1 MNRDSISVYVE
12 RKLYAESMGK
22 CMNPNCKKELFR
34 INGDVIEKAHI
45 DPYCKTADNS
55 YENLVV
61 LCPTCHTDFD
71 KNSAFT
77 PDEVKS
83 WKAIR
88 KQELEQFF
96 GIKYNSFDE
105 LKEHVVPLLLENQ
118 TIYESYYLGDNRALW
133 DKFEPRILINNRKLK
148 TMFLAN
154 YSLFQTHN
162 NKDYSNLECINQFN
176 LHVEKF
182 EATRSD
188 AEKIRKVLFPKEINS
203 IFGIRPVH
211 EWMLPLTESLEA
223 LITKLQQKGIYGGI
237 SISNDHP
244 FITIIKD
251 GGTDIVYLDDTP
263 RLRQLY
269 YDYKCFKGAK
279 VRLDSLLFALSY
291 ISHKGVSY
299 NFVTPNNL
307 REIIVNG
314 YKIVFIYEYC
324 LSEVA
329 LEQMLLDEGCVV
341 VNLHNWNEESC
352 ISSAAYDKA
361 KEHKVKLLTMREY
374 YEFVR
379 NIHA

>member
-1 MNRDSISVYVE
+1 MNRDNISVYVE

-22 CMNPNCKKELFR
+22 CMNPNCRKELFR

-148 TMFLAN
+148 TMF
-154 YSLFQTHN
+154 
-162 NKDYSNLECINQFN
+162 
-176 LHVEKF
+176 
-182 EATRSD
+182 
-188 AEKIRKVLFPKEINS
+188 
-203 IFGIRPVH
+203 
-211 EWMLPLTESLEA
+211 
-223 LITKLQQKGIYGGI
+223 
-237 SISNDHP
+237 
-244 FITIIKD
+244 
-251 GGTDIVYLDDTP
+251 
-263 RLRQLY
+263 
-269 YDYKCFKGAK
+269 
-279 VRLDSLLFALSY
+279 
-291 ISHKGVSY
+291 
-299 NFVTPNNL
+299 
-307 REIIVNG
+307 
-314 YKIVFIYEYC
+314 
-324 LSEVA
+324 
-329 LEQMLLDEGCVV
+329 
-341 VNLHNWNEESC
+341 
-352 ISSAAYDKA
+352 
-361 KEHKVKLLTMREY
+361 
-374 YEFVR
+374 
-379 NIHA
+379 